1 MKLKKLTLIAA
12 LALFSLSG
20 AANAML
26 PMMFLM
32 MGGGMMQGMMGGHG
46 GSAQSA
52 SPAEKHDHAVGKEA
66 NGVGGDAVSGE
77 HRRDSATGTA
87 DSVGAAGTNRPATE
101 KGTVPAE

>member
-1 MKLKKLTLIAA
+1 MKLTLIAA

-46 GSAQSA
+46 GSAQGA
-52 SPAEKHDHAVGKEA
+52 SPAEKHDYAIGKEA
-66 NGVGGDAVSGE
+66 DGVGNAVSGD
-77 HRRDSATGTA
+77 HRHDSATGTA

-101 KGTVPAE
+101 KGSVPAE